1 MMSARAL
8 KMVGGAAIAAA
19 ALAVAP
25 VAVAAANVG
34 TPSREAALSALAG
47 RFTPAKGEPALLAR
61 YAAISTEARRSFS
74 FTPALS
80 RVPNREV
87 TLVRRA
93 MPMRSL
99 AGALPAALPTR
110 VASAPGAP
118 AINIAPVSYRLGSA
132 IGFTRFASPD
142 IDQATNVDI
151 SALPQARRPVD
162 PTQRPSRFGGD
173 LEVAQPALA
182 APTRSRAG
190 RTLDAERPVEVD
202 VTGSYRLTRNVDIT
216 AGVRL
221 RREDDRLA
229 PITDARQDSQAV
241 FVGTQFRF

>member
-1 MMSARAL
+1 MISARAWTL
-8 KMVGGAAIAAA
+8 MGATALTAAALVVVPAAAAGASARDSISRDAAIA
-19 ALAVAP
+19 
-25 VAVAAANVG
+25 
-34 TPSREAALSALAG
+34 ALAG

-61 YAAISTEARRSFS
+61 YAAISNEARRSFS

-87 TLVRRA
+87 TLVSRA
-93 MPMRSL
+93 IPMRS
-99 AGALPAALPTR
+99 AASTMPAVAATAR
-110 VASAPGAP
+110 VTAPSSP

-132 IGFTRFASPD
+132 VGFTRFTAPD
-142 IDQATNVDI
+142 IDRTTNVDI
-151 SALPQARRPVD
+151 ATLPQVRRPVD

-173 LEVAQPALA
+173 LDVTQPAA
-182 APTRSRAG
+182 TRSRPG

-202 VTGSYRLTRNVDIT
+202 VTGSYRLTRNIDLT

-221 RREDDRLA
+221 RREDERLA
-229 PITDARQDSQAV
+229 PITDTRQDSQAV